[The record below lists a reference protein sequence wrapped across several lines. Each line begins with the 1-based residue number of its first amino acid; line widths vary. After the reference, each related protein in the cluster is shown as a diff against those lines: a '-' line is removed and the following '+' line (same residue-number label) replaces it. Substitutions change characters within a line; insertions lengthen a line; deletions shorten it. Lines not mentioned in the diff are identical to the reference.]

1 MSQVF
6 LVGDVHGCF
15 YTLDHLLQRL
25 SIQKEDQLVMIGD
38 LVGKGPHTS
47 LVLDKLIEMDAD
59 IVLGNHDLYF
69 MSVMRLFLFIACA
82 VHCLKLLWGFSL

>member
-25 SIQKEDQLVMIGD
+25 SIQKEDRLIMIGTSW
-38 LVGKGPHTS
+38 VKGPHTS
-47 LVLDKLIEMDAD
+47 FVLDKLIDMDAD

-69 MSVMRLFLFIACA
+69 IAWMLG
-82 VHCLKLLWGFSL
+82 VGNDRPEFKGISKKR